1 MQIIEIQALSNG
13 ARRNQRGEFNYIP
26 EGWAVIPEEMETPNF
41 PFGDIEVE
49 EIDGVM
55 TVTSW
60 IAGVIPEDDPPVEA
74 EPIITADDILNVI
87 LGVNE

>member
-1 MQIIEIQALSNG
+1 MTIIQIEALENG
-13 ARRNQRGEFNYIP
+13 AHLNQSGDIKTIPDGWAKIP
-26 EGWAVIPEEMETPNF
+26 ENMDTPNF
-41 PFGDIEVE
+41 PFGEVTVE

-60 IAGVIPEDDPPVEA
+60 TALPIPED
-74 EPIITADDILNVI
+74 EPQPEPETKVTADDILNVI